1 MMSAKKKWRKISGP
15 NRLPEVI
22 LGVEFKDGIKQL
34 AKRRLMRAVTNFWA
48 YLAPRPYRQNVRA
61 AALVTLGSKLSRC
74 IMKQGP
80 LTFSSLHFYKFGP
93 LVNVASAL
101 YHHAV
106 LCD

>member
-1 MMSAKKKWRKISGP
+1 M
-15 NRLPEVI
+15 
-22 LGVEFKDGIKQL
+22 
-34 AKRRLMRAVTNFWA
+34 
-48 YLAPRPYRQNVRA
+48 RA
-61 AALVTLGSKLSRC
+61 AALVTLGSKLPRFDEAKSA
-74 IMKQGP
+74 P